1 MAAIE
6 LRGLFKSYGAA
17 KVIDDLNLSVAS
29 GEFVTLLGPSGCG
42 KSTTLKAIA
51 GLIETDAGTILVDGV
66 DVTNVPVN
74 RRNIGMVFQ
83 SLALFPHMT
92 VEENVMYG
100 LLRRKVPVAQA
111 RDRVTDALRQVQLG
125 DFASRVPAQLSGG
138 QQQRV
143 ALARA
148 FVTKPAMLLL
158 DEPLGALDRKLRE
171 ALQIEIRQLTRQLDI
186 TSIFVTHDQHEAI
199 VLSDRIAVMNRG
211 RIEQVAEPEVIFDS
225 PKTPFVAEFLGV
237 SNLLAGRI
245 VSSPDGNVE
254 IAGGIRLHA
263 AVDHPVGQPVLI
275 GLRPENAELFA
286 QRDAPSDAIPCGVV
300 EAIYQGGQLLLE
312 LAPLAT
318 REVRLRAQLQT
329 ANRVNWKMHL
339 KAGEK
344 IAVRWPAQS
353 VLIYTD
359 GKVPS
364 L

>member
-6 LRGLFKSYGAA
+6 LRGLVKSYGAA
-17 KVIDDLNLSVAS
+17 RVIDDLNLTVAS

-51 GLIETDAGTILVDGV
+51 GLIEPDAGSILIDGV

-83 SLALFPHMT
+83 SLALFPHMS

-100 LLRRKVPVAQA
+100 LLRRKVPVAEA
-111 RDRVTDALRQVQLG
+111 RKRAIDALRQVQLA
-125 DFASRVPAQLSGG
+125 DYASRIPGQLSGG

-171 ALQIEIRQLTRQLDI
+171 ALQIEIRQLTRQLNI

-211 RIEQVAEPEVIFDS
+211 RIEQVDQPEVIFDR
-225 PKTPFVAEFLGV
+225 PKTSFVAEFMGV

-245 VSSPDGNVE
+245 VSSADGNVE

-263 AVDHPVGQPVLI
+263 AVDHPVGRPVLI

-286 QRDAPSDAIPCGVV
+286 QRDAPPDAIPCRVV

-312 LAPLAT
+312 LAPLAAS
-318 REVRLRAQLQT
+318 EVRLRAQLQT
-329 ANRVNWKMHL
+329 ANRVNWKIRL
-339 KAGEK
+339 KADEK
-344 IAVRWPAQS
+344 VAVRWLAQS

-359 GKVPS
+359 GKVA
-364 L
+364 